1 MDFTELPR
9 LLGWADF
16 QPAYIFGL
24 MQKIAEPPPLKNKIN
39 FLEKTFLSRNRTGFC
54 QKLAVL
60 TLHHKFL

>member
-24 MQKIAEPPPLKNKIN
+24 MQKLQNPHPS
-39 FLEKTFLSRNRTGFC
+39 KTKLISWKRHFYPEIEQDSVRSLLS
-54 QKLAVL
+54 
-60 TLHHKFL
+60 